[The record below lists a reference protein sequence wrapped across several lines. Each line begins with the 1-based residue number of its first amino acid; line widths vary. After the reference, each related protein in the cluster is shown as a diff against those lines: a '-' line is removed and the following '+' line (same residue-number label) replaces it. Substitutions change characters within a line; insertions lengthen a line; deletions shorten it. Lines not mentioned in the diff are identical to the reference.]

1 MQTSNG
7 ATNLCSCYHDESLH
21 QSPPMPDA
29 LNHQVH
35 HPQAPIPFGHP
46 LFLPPL
52 ARPTLP
58 ATAAPRPN
66 HGIPSNQATSIL
78 RAFQPLRGH
87 PSSTSEENRQKS
99 ITRTVTRQTNKKKTK
114 AALLASEPVD
124 MEVSILLLPLNV
136 RVFRLC

>member
-1 MQTSNG
+1 
-7 ATNLCSCYHDESLH
+7 
-21 QSPPMPDA
+21 MPDA

-46 LFLPPL
+46 PFLPPPL

-87 PSSTSEENRQKS
+87 LSSTSEENRQKS
-99 ITRTVTRQTNKKKTK
+99 ITRTVTRKTNKKKTK
-114 AALLASEPVD
+114 AAPLASEPVD
-124 MEVSILLLPLNV
+124 MEVSILLLSLNV
-136 RVFRLC
+136 RVFRLRYLSPHMVLFLFSLE

>member
-1 MQTSNG
+1 
-7 ATNLCSCYHDESLH
+7 
-21 QSPPMPDA
+21 MPDA

-35 HPQAPIPFGHP
+35 HLQAPIPFGHP
-46 LFLPPL
+46 PLLPPPL

-66 HGIPSNQATSIL
+66 HGIPSSQATSIL

-99 ITRTVTRQTNKKKTK
+99 ITRTATRKTNKKKTK
-114 AALLASEPVD
+114 ALLASEPVD

-136 RVFRLC
+136 RVFSLC